1 MLNTSFN
8 LHGDAIVE
16 SPKDAVDTFLRSE
29 IDVLLFD
36 NVAISPNVLKNLDK
50 DSVPK
55 FINNLIEEAQNK
67 IDIYALF
74 ALALL
79 VFSLWV
85 LFF

>member
-1 MLNTSFN
+1 MEAIFELRGLWYFVMIATVFYLGFLLGINTVAKR
-8 LHGDAIVE
+8 L
-16 SPKDAVDTFLRSE
+16 FL
-29 IDVLLFD
+29 
-36 NVAISPNVLKNLDK
+36 LKNLDK

-55 FINNLIEEAQNK
+55 FINNLIEEAQDK

>member
-1 MLNTSFN
+1 MEAIFELRGLWYFVMIATVFYLGFLLGINTVAKR
-8 LHGDAIVE
+8 L
-16 SPKDAVDTFLRSE
+16 FL
-29 IDVLLFD
+29 
-36 NVAISPNVLKNLDK
+36 LKNLDK

-74 ALALL
+74 ALALM

>member
-1 MLNTSFN
+1 MEAIFETKGLWYFVMLATVFYLGMLLGIKRVSDR
-8 LHGDAIVE
+8 L
-16 SPKDAVDTFLRSE
+16 FL
-29 IDVLLFD
+29 
-36 NVAISPNVLKNLDK
+36 LKNLDK

-67 IDIYALF
+67 TDIYALF

>member
-1 MLNTSFN
+1 MEAIFELRGLWYFVMIATVFYLGMLMGIKRVSDR
-8 LHGDAIVE
+8 L
-16 SPKDAVDTFLRSE
+16 FL
-29 IDVLLFD
+29 
-36 NVAISPNVLKNLDK
+36 LKNLDK
-50 DSVPK
+50 DSVPE